1 MLDDFSISAK
11 QRLLTYFIDQE
22 PGLGLTN
29 DNVKLSLPRQGVFTD
44 KNTEVTAS
52 FVNTLMYKPT
62 TVGHYNRLNLQSYFK
77 SNFGVEQPPLNSAS
91 DLSSVLAAV
100 LAQYNVALT
109 DEDISIHV
117 GPNNIT
123 LIAKPSSYDWTGSVS
138 FLVSSGTFSLDEDDG
153 GFLQLDDDDF
163 FELD

>member
-11 QRLLTYFIDQE
+11 QRLLTYFIEQE

-52 FVNTLMYKPT
+52 FVNAFMHKPT
-62 TVGHYNRLNLQSYFK
+62 TVGHYNRLSLQSYFK
-77 SNFGVEQPPLNSAS
+77 NNFGTDKPPLSSAI
-91 DLSSVLAAV
+91 DLTSVLNAV
-100 LAQYNVALT
+100 LAQYNVLLT
-109 DEDISIHV
+109 DDDVSLHV
-117 GPNNIT
+117 GSGEIT
-123 LIAKPSSYDWTGSVS
+123 LIAKPNNYGWLGSIS
-138 FLVSSGTFSLDEDDG
+138 FLTSNGTFGLDGEGD
-153 GFLQLDDDDF
+153 GFLQLDDDTF